1 MKQKQIEKGVERDN
15 GEKSGDSKVTDEE
28 QMKIWGGK
36 VDNSPVRVYSINTP
50 MGYIKLREKT
60 IPIS

>member
-15 GEKSGDSKVTDEE
+15 GEKSGDSKVTDEDSVE
-28 QMKIWGGK
+28 KLTIP
-36 VDNSPVRVYSINTP
+36 PVWVYSINTP
-50 MGYIKLREKT
+50 MGYIKLREKA